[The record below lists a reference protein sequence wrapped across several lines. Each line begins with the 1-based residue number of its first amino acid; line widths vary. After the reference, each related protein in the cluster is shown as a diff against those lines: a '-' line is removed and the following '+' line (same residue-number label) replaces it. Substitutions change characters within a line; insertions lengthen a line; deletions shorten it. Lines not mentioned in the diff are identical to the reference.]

1 MSLTGLFLSLGGQ
14 AILGFLLWFSAIII
28 DTSMDTD
35 SPATIKMLNTAIY
48 ALPISAA
55 IAALVVICG
64 YLAGGTRVIYF
75 ANAMPL
81 LAASIYALWLA
92 VAQA

>member
-1 MSLTGLFLSLGGQ
+1 MTLTGLFLSLAGQ
-14 AILGFLLWFSAIII
+14 ALLGFLLWFSAIII
-28 DTSMDTD
+28 GTSINTD
-35 SPATIKMLNTAIY
+35 SPTTIEMLNTAIY

-64 YLAGGTRVIYF
+64 YLVGGARAIYF
-75 ANAMPL
+75 ANALPL
-81 LAASIYALWLA
+81 LAALIYALWLA